1 MGRDARQRKEMAIDE
16 DCARKTDER
25 RGQKKRAESAARKL
39 PAQDRFFNC

>member
-25 RGQKKRAESAARKL
+25 RAEEASGKRRAEAAG
-39 PAQDRFFNC
+39 AG